1 MKWVKDP
8 DGNPEMFGD
17 QPGYPEATEIGSNFE
32 VGMVRTPDLCERLVL
47 RPIEARFCK
56 EDNMLPVFFFL
67 GGSNTRE
74 NQIFMISWNTTP
86 LLKSADLFLG
96 GWVLNIPT

>member
-32 VGMVRTPDLCERLVL
+32 VGMVRSPDLCERLVL
-47 RPIEARFCK
+47 RPIEACFCK
-56 EDNMLPVFFFL
+56 EDFMLPVFFF
-67 GGSNTRE
+67 
-74 NQIFMISWNTTP
+74 FSWRVEHP
-86 LLKSADLFLG
+86 GKPDFYDFLEYD
-96 GWVLNIPT
+96 PPPQR